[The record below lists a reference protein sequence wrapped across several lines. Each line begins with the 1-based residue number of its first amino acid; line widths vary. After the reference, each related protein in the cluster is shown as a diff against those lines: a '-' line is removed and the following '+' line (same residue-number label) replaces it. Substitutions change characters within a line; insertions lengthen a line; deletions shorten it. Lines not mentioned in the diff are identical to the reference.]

1 MVSKAGD
8 AGLDAGTDR
17 MEWGGK
23 MAVNIYT
30 YFMYSS
36 IIF

>member
-17 MEWGGK
+17 MGWAGK
-23 MAVNIYT
+23 MAVNLYT
-30 YFMYSS
+30 HFMYSF